1 MIRPPVGKLAGTGD
15 GALGDGSA
23 PRKGIEL
30 RGAMAMKNIGEMVGS
45 ILESVPGLIA
55 VVVIDSDGIPI
66 ALEGKIDMAP
76 EDLGAMLASAFQC
89 YQSLG
94 DGLGQFYCELVTAE
108 FDGLNV
114 AQQMMPRGSL
124 ILIAEKS
131 APMGVI
137 RVAAKTGRQA
147 LNEAMETSAEARK
160 RFMEEHKMRLPRS
173 AVPGGKSQ
181 PLSLLSFLEKKKKG

>member
-1 MIRPPVGKLAGTGD
+1 
-15 GALGDGSA
+15 
-23 PRKGIEL
+23 
-30 RGAMAMKNIGEMVGS
+30 MAMKNIGEMVES

-173 AVPGGKSQ
+173 AAPGGKSQ

>member
-1 MIRPPVGKLAGTGD
+1 
-15 GALGDGSA
+15 
-23 PRKGIEL
+23 
-30 RGAMAMKNIGEMVGS
+30 MKNIGEMVRS
-45 ILESVPGLIA
+45 ILESVPGLMA

-66 ALEGKIDMAP
+66 ALEGKIEMAP

-147 LNEAMETSAEARK
+147 LNEAMETSADARK
-160 RFMEEHKMRLPRS
+160 RFMEEHKMRLPR
-173 AVPGGKSQ
+173 AAAPGGKSQ

>member
-1 MIRPPVGKLAGTGD
+1 
-15 GALGDGSA
+15 
-23 PRKGIEL
+23 
-30 RGAMAMKNIGEMVGS
+30 MKNIGEMVRS
-45 ILESVPGLIA
+45 ILESVPGLMA

-173 AVPGGKSQ
+173 AGPAGKAQ

>member
-1 MIRPPVGKLAGTGD
+1 MKTVAETIRN
-15 GALGDGSA
+15 
-23 PRKGIEL
+23 
-30 RGAMAMKNIGEMVGS
+30 M
-45 ILESVPGLIA
+45 LESVPGLRA

-66 ALEGKIDMAP
+66 AIEGRVELEP

-89 YQSLG
+89 YQALG

-108 FDGLNV
+108 FDGISI

-131 APMGVI
+131 SPMGVI

-147 LNEAMETSAEARK
+147 LNEVMETTADARK
-160 RFMEEHKMRLPRS
+160 RFMEEHKFRLPQKDGT
-173 AVPGGKSQ
+173 PGKPQ
-181 PLSLLSFLEKKKKG
+181 PISLLSFLEKRKKG

>member
-1 MIRPPVGKLAGTGD
+1 
-15 GALGDGSA
+15 
-23 PRKGIEL
+23 
-30 RGAMAMKNIGEMVGS
+30 MKNIAELVKGM
-45 ILESVPGLIA
+45 LESVPGLRA

-66 ALEGKIDMAP
+66 AMEGKIEMEP

-89 YQSLG
+89 YQALG

-124 ILIAEKS
+124 ILVAEKS
-131 APMGVI
+131 TPMGVV

-147 LNEAMETSAEARK
+147 LHEAMETTAEARK
-160 RFMEEHKMRLPRS
+160 RFMEEHKLRLPKTS
-173 AVPGGKSQ
+173 AAGGKSR
-181 PLSLLSFLEKKKKG
+181 PVSLLSLLEKKRKG

>member
-1 MIRPPVGKLAGTGD
+1 MKTVAETIR
-15 GALGDGSA
+15 S
-23 PRKGIEL
+23 
-30 RGAMAMKNIGEMVGS
+30 M
-45 ILESVPGLIA
+45 LESVPGVRA

-66 ALEGKIDMAP
+66 AIEGDVQMEP

-89 YQSLG
+89 YQALG

-108 FDGLNV
+108 FDGISI

-131 APMGVI
+131 SPMGVI

-147 LNEAMETSAEARK
+147 LNEVMETTADARK
-160 RFMEEHKMRLPRS
+160 RFMEEHKLRLPQ
-173 AVPGGKSQ
+173 ADAAAGKPQ
-181 PLSLLSFLEKKKKG
+181 PISLLSFLEKKKKG

>member
-1 MIRPPVGKLAGTGD
+1 MESISDLVR
-15 GALGDGSA
+15 
-23 PRKGIEL
+23 R
-30 RGAMAMKNIGEMVGS
+30 
-45 ILESVPGLIA
+45 ILESTPGLRA
-55 VVVIDSDGIPI
+55 AVVIDSDGIPI
-66 ALEGKIDMAP
+66 AIEGEIEMEP

-124 ILIAEKS
+124 VLVAEKS

-147 LNEAMETSAEARK
+147 LFEVMETTADARG
-160 RFMEEHKMRLPRS
+160 RFMEAHKFRMPKTAS
-173 AVPGGKSQ
+173 GGDK
-181 PLSLLSFLEKKKKG
+181 PHPVSLLSFLEKKKKGS

>member
-1 MIRPPVGKLAGTGD
+1 MKTVAETIRN
-15 GALGDGSA
+15 
-23 PRKGIEL
+23 
-30 RGAMAMKNIGEMVGS
+30 M
-45 ILESVPGLIA
+45 LESVPGLRA

-66 ALEGKIDMAP
+66 AIEGRVELEP

-89 YQSLG
+89 YQALG

-108 FDGLNV
+108 FDGISI

-131 APMGVI
+131 SPMGVI

-147 LNEAMETSAEARK
+147 LNEVMETTADARK
-160 RFMEEHKMRLPRS
+160 RFMEEHKLRLPQKDGT
-173 AVPGGKSQ
+173 PGKPQ
-181 PLSLLSFLEKKKKG
+181 PISLLSFLEKRKKG

>member
-1 MIRPPVGKLAGTGD
+1 MKTVAETIRG
-15 GALGDGSA
+15 
-23 PRKGIEL
+23 
-30 RGAMAMKNIGEMVGS
+30 M
-45 ILESVPGLIA
+45 LESVPGLRA

-66 ALEGKIDMAP
+66 AIEGRVELEP

-89 YQSLG
+89 YQALG

-108 FDGLNV
+108 FDGISI

-131 APMGVI
+131 SPMGVI

-147 LNEAMETSAEARK
+147 LNEVMETTADARK
-160 RFMEEHKMRLPRS
+160 RFMEEHKFRLPQKDGT
-173 AVPGGKSQ
+173 PGKPQ
-181 PLSLLSFLEKKKKG
+181 PISLLSFLEKRKKG